1 MPKCGTH
8 YELVISTVMFITKQ
22 NHVFSILKSWVR
34 IFSLKD
40 NILIK
45 SESTLDDII
54 KTFGLSFVIASIALT
69 VL

>member
-8 YELVISTVMFITKQ
+8 YELVISAVMFITKQ
-22 NHVFSILKSWVR
+22 NHVFSRLTSGVR
-34 IFSLKD
+34 IFSLTD

-45 SESTLDDII
+45 SESTLDDVI

>member
-8 YELVISTVMFITKQ
+8 YELVISTVMFMTKQ
-22 NHVFSILKSWVR
+22 NHVFSRLTSGVR
-34 IFSLKD
+34 IFSLTD
-40 NILIK
+40 NVLIK
-45 SESTLDDII
+45 GESTLDDII

>member
-22 NHVFSILKSWVR
+22 NHVFSRLTSGVR
-34 IFSLKD
+34 IFSLTD

-45 SESTLDDII
+45 SESTLDDVI

>member
-22 NHVFSILKSWVR
+22 NHVFSRLTSGVR
-34 IFSLKD
+34 IFSLTD